1 MNILKNS
8 MKYGKGAL
16 KKGSPSQAAEGLTA
30 LINAHSNN
38 VLVTQ
43 AERTKRAQIKA
54 DSDIAIKRIDSQ
66 KEILQQYLSG
76 IFSERKHM
84 IDGMFDSLNKGI
96 EIGDSDIVASAMS
109 GIVEIAKESPIKQ
122 AAQIICDINNDSVEK
137 IEF

>member
-1 MNILKNS
+1 
-8 MKYGKGAL
+8 
-16 KKGSPSQAAEGLTA
+16 
-30 LINAHSNN
+30 
-38 VLVTQ
+38 
-43 AERTKRAQIKA
+43 
-54 DSDIAIKRIDSQ
+54 
-66 KEILQQYLSG
+66 
-76 IFSERKHM
+76 M